1 MPTPRPAV
9 FLDRDDTLIEARS
22 LPPPPPPAAPG
33 DVCDPAMVRPLPGVR
48 EACARLKRAGFLLI
62 VVSNQGVVARG
73 GATLARIEEVNA
85 RVRQFLPDL
94 DAVYICPYHP
104 RGTVPE
110 FTREH
115 PWRKPA
121 PGMIRAAAAD
131 HHIDLASSWLVGDS
145 QRDIDAGIAAR
156 IPAAQC
162 LRIGPDGR
170 LPDLVAA
177 TDVILAETS
186 EAADE

>member
-1 MPTPRPAV
+1 MTPRPAV

-33 DVCDPAMVRPLPGVR
+33 DVCDPGQVRLLPGVR
-48 EACARLKRAGFLLI
+48 EACGRLRRAGFVLV

-73 GATLARIEEVNA
+73 GATLARIEEVGA
-85 RVRQFLPDL
+85 RLRQLLPEL

-104 RGTVPE
+104 KGIVPE

-121 PGMIRAAAAD
+121 PGMIRAAAAE
-131 HHIDLASSWLVGDS
+131 HHIDLARSWMVGDS
-145 QRDIDAGIAAR
+145 
-156 IPAAQC
+156 
-162 LRIGPDGR
+162 
-170 LPDLVAA
+170 
-177 TDVILAETS
+177 
-186 EAADE
+186 